1 MPPFNGAGRSQPD
14 CAALGWVRNQGP
26 RLHRDRANPNVATIA
41 VLDPPNEA
49 SKSLYLDAAGSE
61 AKAMRRI
68 GIASPT
74 HGGASEAGIGR

>member
-1 MPPFNGAGRSQPD
+1 
-14 CAALGWVRNQGP
+14 
-26 RLHRDRANPNVATIA
+26 VATIA